1 MTTTETRTGEPP
13 SVSLEIASWT
23 LSARVWVWSV
33 VLTGVV
39 TVMVGVVGWFHWD
52 APFVPTVA
60 ETVTTPTGVLAAFLS
75 GRALAFVHCQRK
87 RDRAMSAGTKT
98 LSSNVSLAS
107 VVTVASYTIVGLIAT
122 GIVMPFLYEVTGS
135 FFYLAAGI
143 AVVATPIGFLLLLY
157 QLTELIAADR
167 YRRGF
172 RVMPAAWFYAAS
184 LPWIV
189 LAWLFLTERT
199 ALYPPIPPAVRNST
213 ALIWGE
219 YLTLDAWE
227 VAYAGLCAPT
237 ALAFVYTVRRQFE
250 AAFRRVFGV

>member
-1 MTTTETRTGEPP
+1 MTTAQTRTGDPP
-13 SVSLEIASWT
+13 SVSLELASWT

-39 TVMVGVVGWFHWD
+39 AVLVGVVGWVQWD
-52 APFVPTVA
+52 AAFVPTVA
-60 ETVTTPTGVLAAFLS
+60 AVVTTPTGILAAFLS
-75 GRALAFVHCQRK
+75 GRAVAFVHCQRK
-87 RDRAMSAGTKT
+87 RDRAMAVGTKT
-98 LSSNVSLAS
+98 LSSDVSLAS

-122 GIVMPFLYEVTGS
+122 GIAMPVFYEVSGS

-143 AVVATPIGFLLLLY
+143 AIVATPIGFLLLLY

-167 YRRGF
+167 YRRSF
-172 RVMPAAWFYAAS
+172 RVMPAAWFYVAS

-199 ALYPPIPPAVRNST
+199 ALYPPVPPAIRNAT
-213 ALIWGE
+213 TLIWGE
-219 YLTLDAWE
+219 YLTIDAWE